1 MAKGRVALSPS
12 QRRSVYEMRLAG
24 ESVEDVMA
32 AYGVSRS
39 TVYRAVKEEREGSE
53 MARGEMV
60 IAGNKRH
67 GRLVSMGGDTY
78 KGTCLVGN
86 GAKSREFRA
95 PNAVA
100 AKEEWAAWC
109 EQLRA
114 DEAAFLANCAPRPKE
129 QEQPDETV
137 TEEVAEEE
145 VVAEEA
151 KPAYLLWAGGD
162 GAPRFYGLYRSM
174 DGALAEMDKL
184 NEVAAFLGSAS
195 TFEVEEVEWRQSERG
210 ERG

>member
-1 MAKGRVALSPS
+1 MAKARVALSPS

-39 TVYRAVKEEREGSE
+39 TVYKVVKEEREGSG

-67 GRLVSMGGDTY
+67 GRLVSTGGDTY

-114 DEAAFLANCAPRPKE
+114 DEAAFLANCAPRPKA
-129 QEQPDETV
+129 QEPPEEIV
-137 TEEVAEEE
+137 AEEVAEGEA
-145 VVAEEA
+145 VAEAERGA
-151 KPAYLLWAGGD
+151 AYLLWAGGD
-162 GAPRFYGLYRSM
+162 GAPRFYGLYQSL

-195 TFEVEEVEWRQSERG
+195 TFEVEEVGWR
-210 ERG
+210 